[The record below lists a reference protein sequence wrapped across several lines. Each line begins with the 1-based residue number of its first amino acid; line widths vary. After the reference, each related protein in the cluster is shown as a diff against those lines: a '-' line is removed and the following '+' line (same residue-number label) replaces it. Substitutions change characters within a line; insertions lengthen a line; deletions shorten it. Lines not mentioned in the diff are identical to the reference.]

1 MTLYLLDPPGLN
13 SGPRHD
19 ALSRQK
25 GVPLVYLI
33 QWSNRIHQTPEAN
46 PSKRMIKVVIVEDD
60 KEILFSLLHL
70 LKADPDIAVT
80 KTFANAEAFI
90 ADFPRLNVDVVLMD
104 IALPDKSGI
113 QAVAEMKPKAPSVQY
128 VMCTIYDDEEK
139 IFNALCVGATGY
151 LLKNTTLDEIT
162 DAIRTVYNG
171 GSMMSASI
179 ARKVVQS
186 FHNRNIQS
194 KALEN
199 LSSRQWEILHFLDQ
213 GYRYKEIA
221 DKMNL
226 SFETIRTYCRNIYE
240 VLQVHSR
247 TDALNKVF
255 PKR

>member
-1 MTLYLLDPPGLN
+1 M
-13 SGPRHD
+13 
-19 ALSRQK
+19 
-25 GVPLVYLI
+25 
-33 QWSNRIHQTPEAN
+33 IHVA
-46 PSKRMIKVVIVEDD
+46 IVEDD
-60 KEILFSLLHL
+60 KEILHSLLQL
-70 LKADPDIAVT
+70 LKADSDFIVE
-80 KTFANAEAFI
+80 KTFMSAEAFI
-90 ADFPRLNVDVVLMD
+90 SGFHNLHADVVLMD
-104 IALPDKSGI
+104 IGLPNKSGI
-113 QAVAEMKPKAPSVQY
+113 QAVAEMKPKRPKVQY

-151 LLKNTTLDEIT
+151 LLKNTSPSEISE
-162 DAIRTVYNG
+162 AIKTVYNG
-171 GSMMSASI
+171 GSMMSSSI

-186 FHNRNIQS
+186 FQNRNIQS

-199 LSSRQWEILHFLDQ
+199 LTPRQWEILNFLDQ

-226 SFETIRTYCRNIYE
+226 SFETIRTYCRNIYD